1 MNIFDSSEQTA
12 EPGMRP
18 RKGPTRAQRAVR
30 LPTVEF
36 VVQSAAWNARRN
48 LKQFL
53 RKAVAQAATTT
64 GTGTGELAVVLTSDL
79 EMRDLNR
86 RWRGKDAATNVLS
99 FPVQYAAPAG
109 MQLRV
114 LGDIVIAYE
123 TCAREARA
131 QQVSFS
137 DHLAHLVVHGFL
149 HLIGYDHIAPD
160 EAHRME
166 ALEATIL
173 ARLDIANPYAA
184 KQPAAEA

>member
-1 MNIFDSSEQTA
+1 MNIFDSSEQTP
-12 EPGMRP
+12 EPGMR
-18 RKGPTRAQRAVR
+18 RGPPHAQRAVG

-53 RKAVAQAATTT
+53 RKALAQAAATT

-79 EMRDLNR
+79 EMRGLNN

-99 FPVQYAAPAG
+99 FPGRNVAPAG
-109 MQLRV
+109 MPLGL

-123 TCAREARA
+123 TCAREARE

-149 HLIGYDHIAPD
+149 HLIGYDHVAPD

-184 KQPAAEA
+184 KLPAAEA